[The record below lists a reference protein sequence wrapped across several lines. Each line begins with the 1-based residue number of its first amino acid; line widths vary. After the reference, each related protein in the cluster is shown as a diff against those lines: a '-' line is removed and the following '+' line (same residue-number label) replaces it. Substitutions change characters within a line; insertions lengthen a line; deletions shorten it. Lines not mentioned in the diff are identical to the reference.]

1 MSTDKHYVVDRVQKG
16 VAVLIGDDGDEVA
29 LPVHRLHCQVGE
41 GTVLRVPL
49 GGDNQPELLRAV
61 VDEAER
67 KRRTEAAAAALE
79 ELRKRDPGAD
89 VTL

>member
-1 MSTDKHYVVDRVQKG
+1 MRADKHYVVDRVQEG

-29 LPVHRLHCQVGE
+29 LPIYRLRCRVGE

-49 GGDNQPELLRAV
+49 GHDNQPEFLRAV

-67 KRRTEAAAAALE
+67 ERRKEAAAGALE
-79 ELRKRDPGAD
+79 EPRKRDPGGD
-89 VTL
+89 VSI